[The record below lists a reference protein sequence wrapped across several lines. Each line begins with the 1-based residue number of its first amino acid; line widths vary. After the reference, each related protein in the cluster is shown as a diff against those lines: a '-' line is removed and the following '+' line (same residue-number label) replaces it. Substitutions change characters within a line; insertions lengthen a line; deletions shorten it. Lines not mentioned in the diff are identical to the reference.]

1 VISPQ
6 IEDRGEVEVANFFV
20 KLMAFPYLDEHFVG
34 IKVFGILHAAEGKRK
49 MKPLKK
55 CTFYVSLN
63 FAFNT

>member
-20 KLMAFPYLDEHFVG
+20 ILMAFPYLDEHFVG
-34 IKVFGILHAAEGKRK
+34 IKVFGTEGKRK

-55 CTFYVSLN
+55 CTFYV
-63 FAFNT
+63 